1 MNRQEI
7 AEIRRRMN
15 PEKNA
20 VSRVRGC
27 YVNQKKEIVATFDRS
42 LMSFPQEEQ
51 EKYLALFK
59 RTLAGVPGRNLIDIG
74 FRPDQVMADEA
85 HGLLMGLRNTALSVD
100 AGVEKLCRRIIDSL
114 DIEDNYLI
122 LMLHDAYDVP
132 FRHTDEHKVD
142 VISEEV
148 FNYIL
153 VCVCPVKLTRP
164 ALSYFTEDNA
174 FHSREQDWV
183 VGAPELGFM
192 FPTFDDRAANI
203 YSALY
208 FTRDAAEIH
217 DEFIDAVFHC
227 DAPMPAVEQREAF
240 QAVLEDA
247 LEDDLSFGVV
257 QTVHERFREMIQDH
271 EQDRSADPL
280 TVSRR
285 EVAGM
290 LQECGVPEERV
301 AAFEEKYD
309 AEFGRGID
317 LNAANISQPKKF
329 EVRTPDVVVQVNP
342 ERSDLVEARV
352 IDGVRYILIRAEEGV
367 EVNGV
372 NVALPGALGE
382 ESNEAPF

>member
-1 MNRQEI
+1 MNRKEI
-7 AEIRRRMN
+7 AEIRRRFN
-15 PEKNA
+15 PDKNA
-20 VSRVRGC
+20 ISCVRGC
-27 YVNQKKEIVATFDRS
+27 YVNEKREVVAAFNRPM
-42 LMSFPQEEQ
+42 LSFPMEEQ
-51 EKYLALFK
+51 EKYLAIF
-59 RTLAGVPGRNLIDIG
+59 RRALAGVPGRNLLDIA
-74 FRPDQVMADEA
+74 FRPDQVMNDEA
-85 HGLLMGLRNTALSVD
+85 HQLLMGLRNTALTVD
-100 AGVEKLCRRIIDSL
+100 AGVERLCMKIIDNL
-114 DIEDNYLI
+114 ELEGNYLI

-132 FRHTDEHKVD
+132 FRHIDAHGPD
-142 VISEEV
+142 AISEEV
-148 FNYIL
+148 FSYIL
-153 VCVCPVKLTRP
+153 VCVCPVKLTKP
-164 ALSYFTEDNA
+164 ALSYFSEDNA
-174 FHSREQDWV
+174 FHSRDLDWV
-183 VGAPELGFM
+183 VASPELGFM